1 MAAKLRG
8 PEVDLASL
16 VLRWVLAAIFIVHG
30 LIKVVVGTKMF
41 DELTVQQ
48 QHLVGWTELVA
59 GSLLALGLLS
69 RIASPVLIFLQAG
82 AIWMYTG
89 SLALKGPMPTITGT
103 DYTKVGPEYNVALI
117 GMALCVALLGSGVF
131 SLDYLLA
138 RWWRSGK
145 APQPAPEKAGAAA
158 AVAPGERLGA

>member
-1 MAAKLRG
+1 KLRG

-48 QHLVGWTELVA
+48 QHVVGWAELAA

-69 RIASPVLIFLQAG
+69 RLAGLVIIALQAG

-89 SLALKGPMPTITGT
+89 AYALKGPIPTIRGT

-131 SLDYLLA
+131 SLDYLLV
-138 RWWRSGK
+138 RWWRGGK
-145 APQPAPEKAGAAA
+145 APEPAPEKAGAA
-158 AVAPGERLGA
+158 VAPG